1 MKQQFKKSERIN
13 INKLRD
19 QTTQNNYPAVLKQK
33 LTQNHKEYIAQNKAW
48 KTVAMTY
55 KEKT

>member
-19 QTTQNNYPAVLKQK
+19 QTTQNNFQPVLKQK
-33 LTQNHKEYIAQNKAW
+33 LTQNHKEYIPQNKAW
-48 KTVAMTY
+48 KTVPMTY